1 MKQYKERRK
10 TMVTAALG
18 VLGALS
24 GNTLV
29 RPQAP
34 CSEQPPQAALGES

>member
-1 MKQYKERRK
+1 
-10 TMVTAALG
+10 MVTAALG

>member
-1 MKQYKERRK
+1 
-10 TMVTAALG
+10 MVTAALG
-18 VLGALS
+18 VLGALAAWES